1 MKKTTVVF
9 LLIISVNF
17 AFAQTMPEAFLGLLP
32 HPPKNVCSEDRAG
45 ETEFMNTIT
54 EVSTQLNEEID
65 RRKEEAEESHKAN
78 EGKMLQNVMART
90 GVSPE
95 MMKKLMAQEQKNEG
109 EIDNEQNEAETD
121 EMVDQVLQESHNLSK
136 KDIENLDKL
145 NETGQKA
152 WATAYATEK
161 KAEVM
166 AEPEKY
172 QHQNAKGMK
181 DFQLLA
187 QQKQLN
193 DSLLAQQQKFMK
205 QFQNIEN
212 DKNGM
217 EILVRIKK
225 TEADLQKLYDQPDQD
240 FARIKALKQTLRN
253 EEKSYCNLL
262 SPKYS
267 DVLSDYQTFTQA
279 SILPYLRLEELTN
292 KVMASKTG
300 VNLKLEPGL
309 MGLQQIKEYLIR
321 LSAAYKYNRMVVE
334 ITFN

>member
-1 MKKTTVVF
+1 MKKA
-9 LLIISVNF
+9 LLISLFLFFWTLTN
-17 AFAQTMPEAFLGLLP
+17 AQVRPEAFLGLLP

-45 ETEFMNTIT
+45 ETEFMNTIS
-54 EVSTQLNEEID
+54 EVSIQLNEEID
-65 RRKEEAEESHKAN
+65 RRKEEAEESHKPN
-78 EGKMLQNVMART
+78 EDKMLQNVMART

-109 EIDNEQNEAETD
+109 EIDNEQNEDETD
-121 EMVDQVLQESHNLSK
+121 EMVDQVLQESHNVSK
-136 KDIENLDKL
+136 KDLENLDKL
-145 NETGQKA
+145 NEAGQKA

-172 QHQNAKGMK
+172 QQQNAKGMK
-181 DFQLLA
+181 DFQLLT

-212 DKNGM
+212 DKSGM
-217 EILVRIKK
+217 EILVCIKK
-225 TEADLQKLYDQPDQD
+225 TEADLQKLYKQPDQD

-253 EEKSYCNLL
+253 DEKSYCILL

-267 DVLSDYQTFTQA
+267 DVLTNYQTFTKA
-279 SILPYLRLEELTN
+279 SILPYLRLEKLTYN
-292 KVMASKTG
+292 VMASKTG
-300 VNLKLEPGL
+300 INLKFEPGL
-309 MGLQQIKEYLIR
+309 LGLQQIKEYLIR
-321 LSAAYKYNRMVVE
+321 LSNAYKYNRMVVE